1 MDPSTQLHHPQS
13 PPFAHRS
20 IYRAKMPWQSENSFV
35 WIFSFARWTHGH
47 DPHPMF
53 TGGFFLSPFPFRCG
67 VYRLVV
73 AVTENKRVSF
83 NIKCWTWRRT
93 MWIEWK
99 IFRANDDDGAF
110 VWIRFGW
117 QKCNDWTSRVECKWL
132 FGSFFLLLHIRF
144 FSLWNFEI
152 KLDRIWFGI
161 RCYPV
166 AASLTNL
173 LLFRRSERL
182 EL

>member
-1 MDPSTQLHHPQS
+1 MDPSTQLHHPDHPRLPIGQ
-13 PPFAHRS
+13 FTEQKCHDKVK
-20 IYRAKMPWQSENSFV
+20 IHSF
-35 WIFSFARWTHGH
+35 GY
-47 DPHPMF
+47 
-53 TGGFFLSPFPFRCG
+53 FLSLDGHMDTTRIPCSPEVFSLSLRSHSDFG

-73 AVTENKRVSF
+73 AVTENKRVPF

-117 QKCNDWTSRVECKWL
+117 QKCNDRRVECKWL

-144 FSLWNFEI
+144 FLLWNFEI

-173 LLFRRSERL
+173 LLFRRSEQL